1 MEVHMKNETKKY
13 PDLLTEQELIE
24 YLRIPEVSKSSNYHN
39 VIEHLKRMRNL
50 PRIHLCSKALY
61 PLEAI
66 RKWIE
71 KETTPELGEKV
82 NNKIHELDKKQK
94 ELGVSQGFTNIIEN
108 IDQIFMNLGT
118 EKVLS
123 SKYPEIFNIVW
134 QVKRVNFF
142 SRMSQALAKKID

>member
-1 MEVHMKNETKKY
+1 MKNIILTLLSVFTFCIHANEEHNKMSDYVGYLAATHNEIAKY
-13 PDLLTEQELIE
+13 LVVT
-24 YLRIPEVSKSSNYHN
+24 
-39 VIEHLKRMRNL
+39 LK
-50 PRIHLCSKALY
+50 
-61 PLEAI
+61 
-66 RKWIE
+66 